1 MSFLQ
6 KPGSSI
12 TGTAVDPASPAGVI
26 IDPLLE
32 LTQPGGPFPYG
43 HAILT
48 DGGGNYVIAP
58 TLRPYIVGF
67 TIVGGVPGG
76 GLRFLD
82 YQNVATLSAGFV
94 LPFAANLMGI
104 SVAVDTVA
112 VNSYNIEILRNPT
125 VAAPIVLGT
134 LSLDTGERTDFR
146 RDLSVAIPAGAE
158 IGARMVL
165 SAGAGAS
172 AFLSGVVSVELE
184 I

>member
-26 IDPLLE
+26 IDPLTE
-32 LTQPGGPFPYG
+32 ITQPGGPYPYG
-43 HAILT
+43 NAILT
-48 DGGGNYVIAP
+48 DGAGNYTIAP
-58 TLRPYIVGF
+58 TLRPYIFGF
-67 TIVGGVPGG
+67 TLVGGVPGG

-82 YQNVATLSAGFV
+82 YQNTATSSAGLV
-94 LPFAANLMGI
+94 LPFATNLIGI
-104 SVAVDTVA
+104 TVAVDAVA
-112 VNSYNIEILRNPT
+112 VNSYDIEILRDPT
-125 VAAPIVLGT
+125 AAAPVVLGT
-134 LSLDTGERTDFR
+134 LALDTGERTDFR

-172 AFLSGVVSVELE
+172 TFLAGIISVELE
-184 I
+184 T